1 MGKLAILVTSAH
13 YEKLNTAVLIASG
26 AVANDHEVLIFFMH
40 DSVWALKKELVETN
54 RKVHSIY
61 PEVAVKVEEVDKE
74 GKLHTW
80 FNLIPDL
87 KDLGEL
93 QIVACGLMMDIF
105 ELKKEELADFVDEIA
120 GVAFF
125 SDAAMEADK
134 VISL

>member
-1 MGKLAILVTSAH
+1 LGKLAILVTSAH